1 MGTMAAQSSSSNA
14 TPALFNQFQGPP
26 QRAYSGDMNL
36 QQTDRLGMITSEND
50 AEADDTSNDLASSSR
65 KRSSGALGY
74 PRKRATIAVLVPL
87 REIPSGTLTLD
98 SANFAGGESRAA
110 MAQDQGASCA
120 PNYALNASIENRV

>member
-1 MGTMAAQSSSSNA
+1 
-14 TPALFNQFQGPP
+14 
-26 QRAYSGDMNL
+26 MNL
-36 QQTDRLGMITSEND
+36 PQTDRLSMITSEND

-65 KRSSGALGY
+65 KRSSDALGY